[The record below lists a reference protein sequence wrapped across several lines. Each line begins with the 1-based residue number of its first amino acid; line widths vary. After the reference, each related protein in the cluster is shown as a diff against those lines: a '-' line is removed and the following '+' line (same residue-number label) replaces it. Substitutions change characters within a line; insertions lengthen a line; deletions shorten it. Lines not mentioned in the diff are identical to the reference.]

1 MKKLLVL
8 ISSIVAL
15 SACTP
20 DTQSQKV
27 PKQIVAA
34 FQKIHPEANITQW
47 NDESPIWEAKYKNS
61 QEIGA
66 VSFNPKG
73 EVVETELEIDDS
85 QLTNQTAILEYIHSK
100 YPKEEMQS
108 IEKITKQ
115 DGNITYEIQITGK
128 ELVFDSQGNFL
139 EEELD

>member
-1 MKKLLVL
+1 MKKAFVL
-8 ISSIVAL
+8 ISSVMAL
-15 SACTP
+15 AACKP
-20 DTQSQKV
+20 DIQNQKV
-27 PKQIVAA
+27 PKQIAAA
-34 FQKIHPEANITQW
+34 FQKIHPEATVTKW

-66 VSFNPKG
+66 VSFKPNG
-73 EVVETELEIDDS
+73 EVVETELVIDDS
-85 QLTNQTAILEYIHSK
+85 QLPNQAAILGYIHSK

-115 DGNITYEIQITGK
+115 DGSITYEIQITGK